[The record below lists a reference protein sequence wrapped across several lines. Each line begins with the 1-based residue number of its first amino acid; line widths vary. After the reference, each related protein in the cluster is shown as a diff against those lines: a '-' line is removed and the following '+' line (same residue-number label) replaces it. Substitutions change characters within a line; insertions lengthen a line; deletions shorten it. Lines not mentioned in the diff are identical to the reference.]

1 MANTPNF
8 AIPLPDPAA
17 DVDEEFYRLQQAW
30 AIVDLALWNLS
41 QGLAGKAPADHSHSM
56 AQVTGLLAAL
66 AAKMDAST
74 TFALDDLSDVSG
86 AAAAAIGYVLV
97 KAAGGEW
104 QPSSPAAALGPHQHA
119 TGDIV
124 GLTAAINAA
133 VAGVIASAPTTLD
146 TLNELAAALGDDPN
160 FSATITALIGTKAAR
175 AITVS
180 AGTGLT
186 GGGDLSANRTL
197 SHADTSSAGS
207 ANNTGVNFIQGI
219 TLDAFGHVTALDS
232 TSLLTALGA
241 GSSAGGVGT
250 YALAVRTSG
259 SGGFGFGATI
269 AGSSLTTSNGG
280 GTTSGGTTLS
290 GTWRCMGVIASGSNE
305 ATLWLRI
312 S

>member
-8 AIPLPDPAA
+8 AIPLPDPEA

-30 AIVDLALWNLS
+30 AIVDAALWNLS
-41 QGLAGKAPADHSHSM
+41 QAIDGKAPSLHEHSM
-56 AQVTGLLAAL
+56 GQITGLLSAL
-66 AAKMDAST
+66 AGKMDAST
-74 TFALDDLSDVSG
+74 TFELDDLTDVSG
-86 AAAAAIGYVLV
+86 TAAAAIGYVLV
-97 KAAGGEW
+97 KAAAGW
-104 QPSSPAAALGPHQHA
+104 QPSSPSAALGAHQHA

-124 GLTAAINAA
+124 GLSAAINAA

-175 AITVS
+175 AITIS

-219 TLDAFGHVTALDS
+219 TLDGFGHVTALDS

-241 GSSAGGVGT
+241 GTSAGGVGS
-250 YALAVRTSG
+250 YAMLYRTT
-259 SGGFGFGATI
+259 GGEALPGTTAP
-269 AGSSLTTSNGG
+269 GSSLEYSNANGN
-280 GTTSGGTTLS
+280 TSGTSPG
-290 GTWRCMGVIASGSNE
+290 GTWRCMGYHNTSTEGRKV
-305 ATLWLRI
+305 TLWLRI